1 MDLRPFNPRYGAN
14 AVVAPAAGSA
24 VMNIN
29 PDDMQVRVC
38 NSGAAIGYFKTYSS
52 ATTPTPTASAADCP
66 VLPGT
71 CVVVTVDGSHD
82 RLAYQSTTGTTFQ
95 IQTGNGGFN

>member
-1 MDLRPFNPRYGAN
+1 MDLRPFFPTYGSN
-14 AVVAPAAGSA
+14 VIVTPAAGSA
-24 VMNIN
+24 ATSIN
-29 PDDMQVRVC
+29 SNDMQVRVV

-52 ATTPTPTASAADCP
+52 LTVPTPTASAADCP
-66 VLPGT
+66 ILAGQS
-71 CVVVTVDGSHD
+71 VVVTCGPHD